1 MVSGNINR
9 HRPSPSKNK
18 MTENQP
24 SKQNKILFSLA
35 RRSEKGQSRPKLLYP
50 DKYHKNK
57 LWTHPNQERP
67 GGGPTPHPCHA
78 TIGQPTLLTTVT
90 SEKDRWEAGPH
101 QVIMRPPSPYVSE
114 DHMESLT
121 STWHNKVPFPIP
133 AIGQYQKR
141 PSGVRPFTTAKQ

>member
-24 SKQNKILFSLA
+24 TKQNTILFSLA

-57 LWTHPNQERP
+57 QTVDPPQP
-67 GGGPTPHPCHA
+67 GKAGWGAYTSPLPCYNRAAHTPYHSDVREGPL
-78 TIGQPTLLTTVT
+78 G
-90 SEKDRWEAGPH
+90 SWS
-101 QVIMRPPSPYVSE
+101 PPSDNE
-114 DHMESLT
+114 T
-121 STWHNKVPFPIP
+121 SIPIC
-133 AIGQYQKR
+133 Q
-141 PSGVRPFTTAKQ
+141 